1 MYALIVEDDLMQ
13 AREVMNALDGAGFS
27 CDYANSTHD
36 AMSMVRRSPYDLII
50 LDIFVNDGMTADFS
64 DFIKMRHPQTAI
76 LAITGS
82 GIFEKGEHVSAMS
95 VDYLMRK
102 PVSLGDLVEVSK
114 YLMSS
119 RAIKTDPISASGAG

>member
-1 MYALIVEDDLMQ
+1 MDALIVEDDLMQ
-13 AREVMNALDGAGFS
+13 AREVMNALEGAGIN

-36 AMSMVRRSPYDLII
+36 AMAMVRRAPYDLII
-50 LDIFVNDGMTADFS
+50 LDVFVNDGMTADFS
-64 DFIKMRHPQTAI
+64 AFIKMRHPQTAI

-82 GIFEKGEHVSAMS
+82 GIFEKGEYINAMS

-119 RAIKTDPISASGAG
+119 RAIKNDPISAAGTG